1 MTDTGT
7 GTVEEAAFKARR
19 MGIRCIV
26 RWNTT
31 KEMERLSSK
40 ADMRHIVFMG
50 NN

>member
-7 GTVEEAAFKARR
+7 STVEEAAFKARR
-19 MGIRCIV
+19 MGYQMH